1 MAKRDK
7 ELTLLAADIPD
18 EAPDDAPD
26 GFLVVVGSS
35 AGGID
40 ALSVLVSTL
49 PKHFPAPIVVAQH
62 LDPRR
67 PSHLAEILARRTE
80 LPVVTVEDGAV
91 LTPGSVYVVPA
102 NSQVEVTDH
111 EVRLSHPSDA
121 RPMPSVDHVLTT
133 AAAVF
138 GEQLIAVILT
148 GAGSDGAEGARQV
161 KASGGTV
168 IIQDPATAQYPSMP
182 ASLAPTSVDIVARI
196 DAIGPLLHELVS
208 GAYSPS
214 LPDEERLLSTFLDD
228 LRARTGVDFAAYKR
242 PTILRRLQRR
252 MAATRTERL
261 RDYMRFTAKHPEE
274 FQRLTSSFLIKVT
287 EFFRDPELFDRL
299 RDEIL
304 PGIIAEARENGREV
318 RLWSAGCATGEEA
331 YSLAILV
338 HEAIGGEIDDW
349 TVRVFATDLDGE
361 AVAFARRGVYPA
373 ASFRHLAPELVA
385 RDFSKL
391 DGEYEVRSHIR
402 ALVVFGHHD
411 LALRAPFPRIDLVL
425 CRNVLIYFTAEL
437 QRRALQLFAF
447 SLRDGG
453 WLALGKAETTS
464 PLAEHF
470 VVEDARLKVFRRR
483 GERALIPPFRL
494 RDPATVALMAGRKAR
509 LPISVAM
516 AAVDPEPRP
525 RPSVKAEIAV
535 AALPVGVVLVN
546 PSYDI
551 ETINPTARRVL
562 GIHGPAIGQDLIH
575 LVSGVPT
582 DGLRAAIDEAIA
594 GRAGTVTVQVA
605 GTPRGDAGGWLE
617 VTARAAHEEPGDGKP
632 VGAVVVVRDVTAEQE
647 RVAAADATVGA
658 ERVEAERM
666 AAQIESVRGT
676 NLRIAA
682 ANEELTASNAEL
694 RSANEELQVANE
706 EVQAATEEVETLN
719 EELQATNEE
728 LETLN
733 EELQATVEELNTT
746 NDDLQARSVELQE
759 MTVDLEAQRRTAET
773 ERARLMTL
781 IRTLSDAVLVVDS
794 AGHTVIRNQA
804 FVRMFET
811 EGVEPVDPDGRVV
824 GLAEL
829 RERTARG
836 ESFEFAFNAPDRD
849 GRERWF
855 ELYGRPLP
863 SEMGEGGTLIVHDT
877 TDVSLRRLQEEF
889 VGIVAHELRTPL
901 TALRGYLQM
910 LNRHTAEPDA
920 DEQPM
925 LPLAIEQA
933 DRLHQLVD
941 ELFDVTLAGRG
952 GLAVEPALVAL
963 GPLVRETVDVAKGLS
978 ESHQF
983 LVEEPDG
990 ELFVLADRA
999 RLQQVLL
1006 NLLTNALIHA
1016 ADSPEVVIRLRRLR
1030 RRAEIEIEDHGPGIL
1045 PDVQARLFSRFE
1057 RGGGVQRRGLGLGLY
1072 ISREIVNAHGGTIEV
1087 DSQPGEGTTFTIRLP
1102 LAAGTVPARP
1112 KPPSPDGKDETD
1124 DTNSHNGS
1132 GPGRRGGGAGRTRV
1146 GASRPKPTPDA

>member
-1 MAKRDK
+1 VAKRDNRVTASVPK
-7 ELTLLAADIPD
+7 GAAVDVTQEGPG
-18 EAPDDAPD
+18 

-49 PKHFPAPIVVAQH
+49 TKDFPAPIVVAQH

-80 LPVVTVEDGAV
+80 LPVVTVEDRAE
-91 LTPGSVYVVPA
+91 LTPGSIFVVPA
-102 NSQVEVTDH
+102 NSQIEVTDH

-121 RPMPSVDHVLTT
+121 RPMPSVDRVLTT
-133 AAAVF
+133 AAGVF

-148 GAGSDGAEGARQV
+148 GTGSDGAEGARQV
-161 KASGGTV
+161 KANGGTV
-168 IIQDPATAQYPSMP
+168 IIQDPATAQFPSMP
-182 ASLAPTSVDIVARI
+182 ASLAPTSVDIVAPI

-208 GAYSPS
+208 GAHTPS

-228 LRARTGVDFAAYKR
+228 LRGRTGIDFGAYKR

-261 RDYMRFTAKHPEE
+261 RDYLRFAAKHPEE
-274 FQRLTSSFLIKVT
+274 YQRLTSSFLIKVT
-287 EFFRDPELFDRL
+287 EFFRDPELFDQL

-304 PGIIAEARENGREV
+304 PQIIAEARENGREV

-338 HEAIGGEIDDW
+338 HEAIGGEIDEW
-349 TVRVFATDLDGE
+349 TVRVFATDLDGD

-373 ASFRHLAPELVA
+373 ASFRHLPPELVA
-385 RDFSKL
+385 RHFSKL
-391 DGEYEVRSHIR
+391 DGEHEVRSQIR
-402 ALVVFGHHD
+402 ALVVFGQHD

-447 SLRDGG
+447 SLRNGG

-464 PLAEHF
+464 PLAAHF
-470 VVEDARLKVFRRR
+470 LVEDARLKIFRRH

-494 RDPATVALMAGRKAR
+494 RDPATIAAMAGRKAR
-509 LPISVAM
+509 LPIAATL

-525 RPSVKAEIAV
+525 RPSIKAEISL
-535 AALPVGVVLVN
+535 AALPVGVLLVN
-546 PSYDI
+546 ASYDI

-575 LVSGVPT
+575 LVSGLPT
-582 DGLRAAIDEAIA
+582 DQLRAAIDEALA
-594 GRAGTVTVQVA
+594 GRTGTATVPVIGSA
-605 GTPRGDAGGWLE
+605 PGDGRLLE
-617 VTARAAHEEPGDGKP
+617 VTSRPVHDEPGVGKP
-632 VGAVVVVRDVTAEQE
+632 VGAVIVVRDVTADQA
-647 RVAAADATVGA
+647 RVAAADATVRS
-658 ERVEAERM
+658 EPVEAERM
-666 AAQIESVRGT
+666 AAQMESVRET
-676 NLRIAA
+676 SRRIAA
-682 ANEELTASNAEL
+682 ANDELTASNADL
-694 RSANEELQVANE
+694 RSANEDLQVATE

-746 NDDLQARSVELQE
+746 NDDVQARSVELQE

-773 ERARLMTL
+773 ERARMMTL
-781 IRTLSDAVLVVDS
+781 IGSLNDGVLVVDR
-794 AGHTVIRNQA
+794 AGHTVLRNQA
-804 FVRMFET
+804 FVRMFEA
-811 EGVEPVDPDGRVV
+811 EGIEPVDQDGRAV

-836 ESFEFAFNAPDRD
+836 ESFEFAFNSPDRD

-855 ELYGRPLP
+855 EVVGRPVP
-863 SEMGEGGTLIVHDT
+863 AEMGIGEGGTLIVHDT

-910 LNRHTAEPDA
+910 LNRHVSEPEA
-920 DEQPM
+920 VGPPM

-952 GLAVEPALVAL
+952 GLAVQPALVAL
-963 GPLVRETVDVAKGLS
+963 GPLVRETVDVAQGLADGH
-978 ESHQF
+978 EF
-983 LVEEPDG
+983 RIEEPDG
-990 ELFVLADRA
+990 ELLVLADRA

-1016 ADSPEVVIRLRRLR
+1016 ADSPDVAIRLRRLR
-1030 RRAEIEIEDHGPGIL
+1030 RWAEIDIEDHGPGIL

-1057 RGGGVQRRGLGLGLY
+1057 RGGGIQRRGLGLGLY

-1087 DSQPGEGTTFTIRLP
+1087 DSQPGYGTTFTIRLP
-1102 LAAGTVPARP
+1102 LASRTAPATP
-1112 KPPSPDGKDETD
+1112 KPPSADGND
-1124 DTNSHNGS
+1124 
-1132 GPGRRGGGAGRTRV
+1132 GAGGTNGRNGTRQTRV
-1146 GASRPKPTPDA
+1146 PASPPKSRRQGD